1 MLSHCVESYGKKM
14 FSCPFFLTKS
24 FSDSLYNDY
33 EKGDAMYYELY
44 IDSLFLVNFVMNLYL
59 LLLVNQSFMRTATRV
74 RLVLGAGVGAGMYL
88 VPFFFGGAVWLK
100 MLLGFLAGTVLMIA
114 VAFRIRS
121 LRAFWKICEK
131 LFLYSLLMG
140 GTLLLVMRQLSR
152 LPGLTVGIF
161 MVLGGGALLGMGI
174 GYLQQR
180 GKDKS
185 YLCRATLIYKNNKVT
200 VMALLDSGNSLV
212 EPISGK
218 PVSVIDR
225 KVFLSLWKEEA
236 LYRAIPY
243 HSIGRKRGIMPGYLL
258 PELRIE
264 ADGMIKICKDIY
276 VAVTEED
283 ICRANDGVR
292 MIVNPELIG

>member
-1 MLSHCVESYGKKM
+1 M

-24 FSDSLYNDY
+24 FLDSLYNDY

-44 IDSLFLVNFVMNLYL
+44 MDSLFLVNFVMNLYL
-59 LLLVNQSFMRTATRV
+59 LLLVNQSVMRTATRV

-88 VPFFFGGAVWLK
+88 VLFLFEGAVWLK
-100 MLLGFLAGTVLMIA
+100 MLLGFPIGTFLMIV
-114 VAFRIRS
+114 VAFRVRT
-121 LRAFWKICEK
+121 LHAFWKICEK
-131 LFLYSLLMG
+131 LFLYSLLLG
-140 GTLLLVMRQLSR
+140 GTLLLVMRRLSH
-152 LPGLTVGIF
+152 LPGFTIGIF

-180 GKDKS
+180 GKNKS
-185 YLCRATLIYKNNKVT
+185 YLCKATLIHKNNQVT

-218 PVSVIDR
+218 PVCVIDK
-225 KVFLSLWKEEA
+225 KVFSSLWREEA

-243 HSIGRKRGIMPGYLL
+243 HSIGKKRGIMQGYLL

-264 ADGMIKICKDIY
+264 VDGMVKICQDIY

-283 ICRANDGVR
+283 ICRTNDGVR
-292 MIVNPELIG
+292 MIVNPELIGQG